1 MISPETDTRI
11 FIDGNKSTT
20 NSYFFQKEKFQP
32 YKQER
37 VDVMSRSKLNTPK
50 EEAMGFEHV
59 VSSMLGGQNT
69 VIDENYIQRRDF
81 TGATTSSTGTSS
93 SYLSVDAEPFELVS
107 SKDSY
112 QSDKTLIV
120 GTVQRLMRSDP
131 ISLEEKG
138 AIIHCMHTQSLRG
151 ALGDV
156 LNEIN
161 SPKVVTD
168 MECLR

>member
-37 VDVMSRSKLNTPK
+37 VDVMSRSKLTTPK

-81 TGATTSSTGTSS
+81 PGATTSSTASSS
-93 SYLSVDAEPFELVS
+93 SYLSVDAEPFELIS

-120 GTVQRLMRSDP
+120 GTVQRLMRSEP

-138 AIIHCMHTQSLRG
+138 AIIHCMHT
-151 ALGDV
+151 
-156 LNEIN
+156 
-161 SPKVVTD
+161 
-168 MECLR
+168 